1 MGRII
6 GHFLYASILLAAVFS
21 CSKTE
26 QTGPDMQDEP
36 AEVLG
41 TYSFDG
47 HDYDILSVRH
57 TDDGSYLMFT
67 FSPLP
72 ASEEMSTYAA
82 FGIRLYWL
90 DKEVDIQDVNHNDDY
105 VFVYEDPVRYYSQYR
120 RPAGG
125 RFYVK
130 KNRTGNYTVNVE
142 LTLADGTPFMMDF
155 TGDF

>member
-1 MGRII
+1 MGKKIGRII
-6 GHFLYASILLAAVFS
+6 CALMALAAVFS
-21 CSKTE
+21 CTKAE
-26 QTGPDMQDEP
+26 QEVPEKPAVP

-47 HDYDILSVRH
+47 KDYDILSVRH
-57 TDDGSYLMFT
+57 TDDGTYLMFT

-72 ASEEMSTYAA
+72 DSGKMTTYAA

-90 DKEVDIQDVNHNDDY
+90 DKEVDIKDVNHNDDY

-120 RPAGG
+120 RPVSGK
-125 RFYVK
+125 YMVK
-130 KNRTGNYTVNVE
+130 KNKERNYTVNVE
-142 LTLADGTPFMMDF
+142 LTLADGTPFSMDF